1 MISYLDKKNSH
12 DLVPR
17 TLSMI
22 SIYYGT
28 VTNQGLQEGVRVFFT
43 NIEAEISAKLI
54 MLTL

>member
-1 MISYLDKKNSH
+1 
-12 DLVPR
+12 
-17 TLSMI
+17 MI